1 MARRELEECRDD
13 YSEFVAEIDEW
24 VLGLAKAAER
34 GDESISLNIETL
46 LDTVI
51 SSEADAWKRSARK
64 WLDARTKEKIM
75 ALLAVIRKRSAP
87 WQFKVSRASLM
98 FLSHKAWQVHIYY
111 EVDHVKSQ
119 IVITKYDGLPGQTIP

>member
-1 MARRELEECRDD
+1 MPYAVRHRSMARRELEECRDD

-34 GDESISLNIETL
+34 RDESISLSIETL

-51 SSEADAWKRSARK
+51 SSEGDAWKRSARK

-75 ALLAVIRKRSAP
+75 ALLTVIKKRSAP
-87 WQFKVSRASLM
+87 WQLKVSRARSLRTG
-98 FLSHKAWQVHIYY
+98 SRPCI
-111 EVDHVKSQ
+111 
-119 IVITKYDGLPGQTIP
+119 